1 MPLRALDSTGGRRSD
16 GELRATIGIVLAATA
31 PTSLRRPTP
40 CFPHRGNTILV
51 LGILGLIVC
60 GPLGIAAWVMGKGD
74 LAKIDAGL
82 MDPTG
87 RGTTQAGMVLGI
99 IGTVLIIVQVGLGIL
114 IMASLPLILS
124 GESGSASM
132 VAG

>member
-1 MPLRALDSTGGRRSD
+1 MLPN
-16 GELRATIGIVLAATA
+16 
-31 PTSLRRPTP
+31 
-40 CFPHRGNTILV
+40 RGNTILV

>member
-1 MPLRALDSTGGRRSD
+1 
-16 GELRATIGIVLAATA
+16 
-31 PTSLRRPTP
+31 
-40 CFPHRGNTILV
+40 
-51 LGILGLIVC
+51 
-60 GPLGIAAWVMGKGD
+60 MGKGD

>member
-1 MPLRALDSTGGRRSD
+1 M
-16 GELRATIGIVLAATA
+16 I
-31 PTSLRRPTP
+31 
-40 CFPHRGNTILV
+40 
-51 LGILGLIVC
+51 GILGLIVC

-99 IGTVLIIVQVGLGIL
+99 IGTVLIVVQLGLGLL
-114 IMASLPLILS
+114 IFASVAAML
-124 GESGSASM
+124 GAEAASASM

>member
-1 MPLRALDSTGGRRSD
+1 ML
-16 GELRATIGIVLAATA
+16 
-31 PTSLRRPTP
+31 
-40 CFPHRGNTILV
+40 PHRGNTILV

-74 LAKIDAGL
+74 LARIDAGL

-99 IGTVLIIVQVGLGIL
+99 IGTVLIVVQLGLGLL
-114 IMASLPLILS
+114 IVASVAAKL
-124 GESGSASM
+124 GAEAASASM

>member
-1 MPLRALDSTGGRRSD
+1 ML
-16 GELRATIGIVLAATA
+16 
-31 PTSLRRPTP
+31 
-40 CFPHRGNTILV
+40 PHRGNTILV

>member
-1 MPLRALDSTGGRRSD
+1 ML
-16 GELRATIGIVLAATA
+16 
-31 PTSLRRPTP
+31 
-40 CFPHRGNTILV
+40 PHRGNTILV

-124 GESGSASM
+124 GE
-132 VAG
+132 